1 MKGRIPLPCTLTTE
15 KTKENFM
22 KQSASD
28 LCPALTDG
36 TAKAVIFD
44 LDGVLVTTDNCHFLA
59 WDRMARDEGIPFDR
73 KINERLR
80 GVSRMESLAIILEKS
95 PRSYT
100 EAEKTALAER
110 KNSYY
115 KELIGSLTQDA
126 ILPGALAMLD
136 FCRVRGLKTAIGS
149 SSKNTKAILGRL
161 GLADRFDAVADG
173 NDIKHSKPAPDV
185 FLCAAEKLG
194 LPADVCLVAE
204 DADAGIAAA
213 RAAGMRVMGIGPAA
227 GNPDADFALPQ
238 GFAPLL

>member
-1 MKGRIPLPCTLTTE
+1 
-15 KTKENFM
+15 M
-22 KQSASD
+22 KQTASE

-59 WDRMARDEGIPFDR
+59 WNRMAQEEGIPFDR
-73 KINERLR
+73 KINDRLR
-80 GVSRMESLAIILEKS
+80 GVSRMESLEIILEKS
-95 PRSYT
+95 PRTYT
-100 EAEKTALAER
+100 EEEKLALAER
-110 KNSYY
+110 KNNYY
-115 KELIGSLTQDA
+115 KELIGTLERDA

-136 FCRVRGLKTAIGS
+136 FCRTHRLKTAIGS
-149 SSKNTKAILGRL
+149 SSKNTKAILTRL
-161 GLADRFDAVADG
+161 GMTELFDTIADG

-194 LPADVCLVAE
+194 LAPALCLVAE

-213 RAAGMRVMGIGPAA
+213 KAAGMRVIAVGPAA
-227 GNPDADFALPQ
+227 NNPDADFALPQ

>member
-1 MKGRIPLPCTLTTE
+1 
-15 KTKENFM
+15 M
-22 KQSASD
+22 KQTASE

-59 WDRMARDEGIPFDR
+59 WNRMTQEEGIPFDR
-73 KINERLR
+73 KINDRLR
-80 GVSRMESLAIILEKS
+80 GVSRMESLEIILEKS
-95 PRSYT
+95 PRTYT
-100 EAEKTALAER
+100 EEEKLALAER
-110 KNSYY
+110 KNNYY
-115 KELIGSLTQDA
+115 KELIGTLERDA

-136 FCRVRGLKTAIGS
+136 FCRTHRLKTAIGS
-149 SSKNTKAILGRL
+149 SSKNTKAILTRL
-161 GLADRFDAVADG
+161 GMTELFDAIADG

-194 LPADVCLVAE
+194 LAPALCLVAE

-213 RAAGMRVMGIGPAA
+213 KAAGMRVIAVGPAA
-227 GNPDADFALPQ
+227 NNPDADFALPQ

>member
-1 MKGRIPLPCTLTTE
+1 
-15 KTKENFM
+15 M
-22 KQSASD
+22 KQTASE

-59 WDRMARDEGIPFDR
+59 WNRMAQEEGIPFDR
-73 KINERLR
+73 KINDRLR
-80 GVSRMESLAIILEKS
+80 GVSRMESLEIILEKS
-95 PRSYT
+95 PRTYT
-100 EAEKTALAER
+100 EEEKLALAER
-110 KNSYY
+110 KNNYY
-115 KELIGSLTQDA
+115 KELIGTLERDA

-136 FCRVRGLKTAIGS
+136 FCRTHRLKTAIGS
-149 SSKNTKAILGRL
+149 SSKNTKAILTRL
-161 GLADRFDAVADG
+161 GMTELFDAIADG

-194 LPADVCLVAE
+194 LAPALCLVAE

-213 RAAGMRVMGIGPAA
+213 KAAGMRVIAVGPAA
-227 GNPDADFALPQ
+227 NNPDADFALPQ

>member
-1 MKGRIPLPCTLTTE
+1 
-15 KTKENFM
+15 M
-22 KQSASD
+22 KQRASE

-59 WDRMARDEGIPFDR
+59 WNRMAQEEGIPFDR
-73 KINERLR
+73 KINDRLR
-80 GVSRMESLAIILEKS
+80 GVSRMESLEIILEKS
-95 PRSYT
+95 PRTYT
-100 EAEKTALAER
+100 GEEKLALAER
-110 KNSYY
+110 KNNYY
-115 KELIGSLTQDA
+115 KELIGTLERDA

-136 FCRVRGLKTAIGS
+136 FCRSNGLKTAVGS
-149 SSKNTKAILGRL
+149 SSKNTKAILTRL
-161 GLADRFDAVADG
+161 GMTKLFDTVVDG
-173 NDIKHSKPAPDV
+173 NDIRNSKPAPDV

-194 LPADVCLVAE
+194 LAPALCLVAE

-213 RAAGMRVMGIGPAA
+213 KAAGMRVIAVGPAA

>member
-1 MKGRIPLPCTLTTE
+1 
-15 KTKENFM
+15 M
-22 KQSASD
+22 KQTASE

-59 WDRMARDEGIPFDR
+59 WNRMAQEEGIPFDR
-73 KINERLR
+73 KNNDRLR
-80 GVSRMESLAIILEKS
+80 GVSRMESLEIILEKS
-95 PRSYT
+95 PRTYT
-100 EAEKTALAER
+100 EEEKLALAER
-110 KNSYY
+110 KNNYY
-115 KELIGSLTQDA
+115 KELIGTLERDA

-136 FCRVRGLKTAIGS
+136 FCRTHRLKTAIGS
-149 SSKNTKAILGRL
+149 SSKNTKAILTRL
-161 GLADRFDAVADG
+161 GMTELFDAIADG

-194 LPADVCLVAE
+194 LAPALCLVAE

-213 RAAGMRVMGIGPAA
+213 KAAGMRVIAVGPAA
-227 GNPDADFALPQ
+227 NNPDADFALPQ

>member
-1 MKGRIPLPCTLTTE
+1 
-15 KTKENFM
+15 M
-22 KQSASD
+22 KQTASE

-59 WDRMARDEGIPFDR
+59 WNRMAQEEGIPFDR
-73 KINERLR
+73 KINDRLR
-80 GVSRMESLAIILEKS
+80 GVSRMESLEIILEKS
-95 PRSYT
+95 PRTYT
-100 EAEKTALAER
+100 EEEKLALAER
-110 KNSYY
+110 KNNYY
-115 KELIGSLTQDA
+115 KELIGTLERDA

-136 FCRVRGLKTAIGS
+136 FCRTHRLKTAIGS
-149 SSKNTKAILGRL
+149 SSKNTKAILTRL
-161 GLADRFDAVADG
+161 GMTELFDAIADG

-194 LPADVCLVAE
+194 LAPALCLVAE

-213 RAAGMRVMGIGPAA
+213 KAAGMRVIAVGPAA
-227 GNPDADFALPQ
+227 RNPDADFALPQ

>member
-1 MKGRIPLPCTLTTE
+1 
-15 KTKENFM
+15 M
-22 KQSASD
+22 KQTASE

-59 WDRMARDEGIPFDR
+59 WNRMAQEEGIPFDR
-73 KINERLR
+73 KINDRLR
-80 GVSRMESLAIILEKS
+80 GVSRMESLEIILEKS
-95 PRSYT
+95 PRTYT
-100 EAEKTALAER
+100 EEEKLALAER
-110 KNSYY
+110 KNNYY
-115 KELIGSLTQDA
+115 KELIGTLERDA

-136 FCRVRGLKTAIGS
+136 FCRTHKLKTAIGS
-149 SSKNTKAILGRL
+149 SSKNTKAILTRL
-161 GLADRFDAVADG
+161 GMTELFDAIADG

-194 LPADVCLVAE
+194 LAPALCLVAE

-213 RAAGMRVMGIGPAA
+213 KAAGMRVIAVGPAA
-227 GNPDADFALPQ
+227 SNPDADFALPQ

>member
-1 MKGRIPLPCTLTTE
+1 
-15 KTKENFM
+15 M
-22 KQSASD
+22 KQRASE

-59 WDRMARDEGIPFDR
+59 WNRMVQEEGIPFDR
-73 KINERLR
+73 KINDRLR
-80 GVSRMESLAIILEKS
+80 GVSRMESLEIILEKS
-95 PRSYT
+95 PRTYT
-100 EAEKTALAER
+100 GEEKLALAER
-110 KNSYY
+110 KNYYY
-115 KELIGSLTQDA
+115 KELIGTLERDA

-136 FCRVRGLKTAIGS
+136 FCRTHRLKTAIGS
-149 SSKNTKAILGRL
+149 SSKNTKAMLTRL
-161 GLADRFDAVADG
+161 GMTELFDAIADG

-194 LPADVCLVAE
+194 LAPALCLVAE

-213 RAAGMRVMGIGPAA
+213 KAAGMRVIAVGPAA
-227 GNPDADFALPQ
+227 NNPDADFALPQ

>member
-1 MKGRIPLPCTLTTE
+1 
-15 KTKENFM
+15 M
-22 KQSASD
+22 KQRASE

-59 WDRMARDEGIPFDR
+59 WNRMAQEEGIPFDR
-73 KINERLR
+73 KINDRLR
-80 GVSRMESLAIILEKS
+80 GVSRMESLEIILEKS
-95 PRSYT
+95 PRTYT
-100 EAEKTALAER
+100 EEEKLALAER
-110 KNSYY
+110 KNNYY
-115 KELIGSLTQDA
+115 KELIGTLERDA

-136 FCRVRGLKTAIGS
+136 FCRTHRLKTAIGS
-149 SSKNTKAILGRL
+149 SSKNTKAILTRL
-161 GLADRFDAVADG
+161 GMTELFDAIADG

-194 LPADVCLVAE
+194 LAPALCLVAE

-213 RAAGMRVMGIGPAA
+213 KAAGMRVIAVGPAA
-227 GNPDADFALPQ
+227 NNPDADFALPQ

>member
-1 MKGRIPLPCTLTTE
+1 
-15 KTKENFM
+15 M
-22 KQSASD
+22 KQTASE

-59 WDRMARDEGIPFDR
+59 WNRMAQEEGIPFDR
-73 KINERLR
+73 KINDRLR
-80 GVSRMESLAIILEKS
+80 GVSRMESLEIILEKS
-95 PRSYT
+95 PRTY
-100 EAEKTALAER
+100 AEEEKLALAER
-110 KNSYY
+110 KNNYY
-115 KELIGSLTQDA
+115 KELIGTLERDA

-136 FCRVRGLKTAIGS
+136 FCRTHRLKTAIGS
-149 SSKNTKAILGRL
+149 SSKNTKAILTRL
-161 GLADRFDAVADG
+161 GMTELFDAIADG

-194 LPADVCLVAE
+194 LAPALCLVAE

-213 RAAGMRVMGIGPAA
+213 KAAGMRVIAVGPAA
-227 GNPDADFALPQ
+227 NNPDADFALPQ